1 MADWFTIFTYP
12 KPVETSAPA
21 SSLELEPV
29 QGAFNRSAMQDRRN
43 PSRLKNISIIW
54 WVGLPWYSSNNSPY
68 LARHSSMNSSR
79 GRTSHL
85 SALSASSHLRSSASV
100 AFGGNSRKKCRN
112 TIDGVYGW
120 TVCQS
125 HPVHFQHLVWS
136 HDGKEPREKNTK
148 SWRRQSLVL
157 VTPTSLRCTVP
168 YTVDR
173 CR

>member
-1 MADWFTIFTYP
+1 MADWFTIFTCP

-43 PSRLKNISIIW
+43 PAASRTYRSSGELAYLGTLPTIHHTWLGILQWILPGAEHLTCLRSRLPPIC
-54 WVGLPWYSSNNSPY
+54 
-68 LARHSSMNSSR
+68 A
-79 GRTSHL
+79 
-85 SALSASSHLRSSASV
+85 ALHP
-100 AFGGNSRKKCRN
+100 AFGGNSREICRN

-136 HDGKEPREKNTK
+136 HDAKEPREIK
-148 SWRRQSLVL
+148 
-157 VTPTSLRCTVP
+157 TPKADVVKASFWSHQHLCVIQ
-168 YTVDR
+168 YHIQ
-173 CR
+173 